1 MKTVITEGLNQ
12 QTVDAY
18 LQKRIYDALY
28 WPTFFPLK
36 NVNSLDAKTLVG
48 AEGSRVA
55 AHVISYDSKAPEA
68 GRKTL
73 TTLHFDIPKT
83 AQSRTKTENQI
94 LEHAITKAMQGQN
107 AVVEDYFN
115 DIDFVNDSVNA
126 REEWFAL
133 QALSLTQIQLST
145 TNNPQG
151 IINET
156 VVDFGMNAAN
166 KKCAAVVW
174 GTTVTTAIADFK
186 AVIAAGRLLGIKFQM
201 ALMSPT
207 AFNLIVAS
215 TEFQSAAK
223 AYVVGQPTVLGY
235 MGIDMVN
242 KIFISLGLVPI
253 TVIDTY
259 VGIEAK
265 SGVITQLNPWDDK
278 HVLFI
283 PQVQQGNMFNGPIA
297 EEIEKPDGVLQ
308 SKKGN
313 VLVSIQKSFNPV
325 KVVTKGECNVF
336 PSWPSVNQCISLYTY
351 NDTTWA

>member
-1 MKTVITEGLNQ
+1 MKTQITEGLNK

-18 LQKRIYDALY
+18 LAKRVYDALY

-36 NVNSLDAKTLVG
+36 NVNSLDAKTLIG

-68 GRKTL
+68 SRKSM
-73 TTLHFDIPKT
+73 TTQYFDIPKI
-83 AQSRTKTENQI
+83 AVKRVKTEKEI
-94 LEHAITKAMQGQN
+94 LEHEVTRAMQGNN

-115 DIDFVNDSVNA
+115 DVDFVNDSCNA

-133 QALSLTQIQLST
+133 QALSLTKIQLST

-151 IINET
+151 IVNET
-156 VVDFGMNAAN
+156 VVDFGMPAAN
-166 KKCAAVVW
+166 KKYAAVVW
-174 GTTVTTAIADFK
+174 ATTATTAIADFK
-186 AVIAAGRLLGIKFQM
+186 AVIAAGRALGLKFER

-207 AFNLIVAS
+207 AFDLIVAS
-215 TEFQSAAK
+215 TEFQNAAK
-223 AYVVGQPTVLGY
+223 SYVVGQPTVLGY

-242 KIFISLGLVPI
+242 KIFISLNLVPI

-265 SGVITQLNPWDDK
+265 SGVITQTNPWSDT

-283 PQVQQGNMFNGPIA
+283 PQVQVGSMYNAPIA
-297 EEIEKPDGVLQ
+297 EEIEKPMDVLQ

-313 VLVSIQKSFNPV
+313 VLVSIKKDFDPV
-325 KVVTKGECNVF
+325 RVTTKGECNVF
-336 PSWPSVNQCISLYTY
+336 PSWPTVDRCMSLYTAS
-351 NDTTWA
+351 NSAWA